1 MLCLIIGLKIIKE
14 NKMVENTQHIIAFGM
29 PGGWEWIIILIVA
42 LLIFGRKL
50 PDVARSVGKSL
61 NAFKKGLHEVED
73 EVNETK
79 QEIDKEVDDV
89 KRDIANDIKDAAG
102 PDDSRKT

>member
-1 MLCLIIGLKIIKE
+1 MF
-14 NKMVENTQHIIAFGM
+14 ENTQHLIAFGM

-61 NAFKKGLHEVED
+61 NAFKKGLREAED
-73 EVNETK
+73 EVSETK
-79 QEIDKEVDDV
+79 DEIQKEVDEV
-89 KRDIANDIKDAAG
+89 KRDIAKEAKDAAG
-102 PDDSRKT
+102 LNDSHNND